1 MFTFS
6 LFLRMNAASFCLP
19 RNNRCGTTV
28 LAVRTTTLYSKNV
41 SIQLWYTGSVMVTL
55 TSPAFGEGKSIPPRF
70 TCEGEN
76 ISPELHIKNVPAGA
90 VSLALLMEDPDI
102 PESVKQNRGLEVF
115 DHWVVFNIPAET
127 TVLAEGQK
135 PPGVEGMNSA
145 GQGYTGP
152 CPPDGEHRYFFK
164 LYALDTLLDLNRSAT
179 KARVEQA
186 MKGHVLEKAQLIGVY
201 KKVNG

>member
-1 MFTFS
+1 M
-6 LFLRMNAASFCLP
+6 L
-19 RNNRCGTTV
+19 
-28 LAVRTTTLYSKNV
+28 TLS
-41 SIQLWYTGSVMVTL
+41 
-55 TSPAFGEGKSIPPRF
+55 SPAFGEGESIPSRF

-76 ISPELHIKNVPAGA
+76 ISPELRIAHVPAGA

-102 PESVKQNRGLEVF
+102 PESVRKNRGIEVF
-115 DHWVVFNIPAET
+115 DHWVVFNIPSGT
-127 TVLAEGQK
+127 TVLAQGQK